1 MLDAALRMFTDFAY
15 VCVWILRTL
24 CGFCVRIRLI
34 FTIFNADSL
43 EGSDPE
49 GSVNLFCPHELL
61 VIIGQSQ
68 GSDIEGS
75 VDFFFPRELLVINH
89 PNYLEVYLLVLIE
102 QYFPVE

>member
-1 MLDAALRMFTDFAY
+1 M
-15 VCVWILRTL
+15 
-24 CGFCVRIRLI
+24 
-34 FTIFNADSL
+34 DSL
-43 EGSDPE
+43 KGSDIEGSVNFFCLQNLLVIIGQSRGSDLE

-75 VDFFFPRELLVINH
+75 VDFFCPRELLVINH